1 MKKKKKSINAKTN
14 PKKAPSQYQP
24 LFFLH
29 KAPTIIAITTSKKLA
44 NNIPFGRR
52 LNGIIIIKVK
62 IKDINN
68 PARKLGNDPAFSSCF
83 SILFTQVG

>member
-1 MKKKKKSINAKTN
+1 MKKKKKITNANTN
-14 PKKAPSQYQP
+14 PKKAPNQYQH
-24 LFFLH
+24 LFFLR

-52 LNGIIIIKVK
+52 LNGIIIITVK

-68 PARKLGNDPAFSSCF
+68 PARKLVNEPAFSSF
-83 SILFTQVG
+83 LGVLFTQVG